1 MMIDDAAERFRDAYG
16 IDELTDPSA
25 LSQDSTHVFGRII
38 STPTDTGKPSDSSL
52 LLESSRAMGNGKRT
66 PLRFA
71 AQGVKV
77 REGTPGVAGFGWF
90 PGCLVGLKGRNGG
103 GGAFEVEEVI
113 MPPPLEM
120 ERTPLPDML
129 AMQERTGGQ
138 PVEVMLAAGPY
149 TLDADL
155 EYAPFEAL
163 VEAAIRDRPDVL
175 LLLGPFVDSA
185 HPLLKVGDTDLTP
198 VQLFREHISSRL
210 TALMESSPGTAVILI
225 PSVRDLISRHVAFPQ
240 TPLDKDPELGLPKRV
255 RMLPNPAHFY
265 VNETLFSV
273 ASIDVLFHLRK
284 EEYFR
289 RAEEADAEPA
299 TGVVAPKDAMA
310 ELCRHVLGQ
319 RSMYPLVP
327 PPADVA
333 GEVNLD
339 LAHHEL
345 LQLDVAPDVLILPSR
360 LKYFAK
366 IVDSVVAMNPGYLTK
381 GNTAGT
387 YSKLSIHPRRGA
399 APPADRE
406 KDGEEVEHEVYD
418 RARVDVYRI

>member
-1 MMIDDAAERFRDAYG
+1 MFEKLSEKSAKLDAMIDDAAERFRDAYG
-16 IDELTDPSA
+16 IDELTEPSA

-103 GGAFEVEEVI
+103 GGAFEVDEVI
-113 MPPPLEM
+113 MVRYNTVGGHWFRVLTSRVHEKPPPLEM

-129 AMQERTGGQ
+129 AMQERTAGA

-163 VEAAIRDRPDVL
+163 VETAIRDRPDVL
-175 LLLGPFVDSA
+175 LLLGPFVDAA
-185 HPLLKVGDTDLTP
+185 HPLLKVGDTDYTP
-198 VQLFREHISSRL
+198 AQLFREHISSRL
-210 TALMESSPGTAVILI
+210 TALLDSSPGTAVILI
-225 PSVRDLISRHVAFPQ
+225 PSVRDLTSRHVAFPQ
-240 TPLDKDPELGLPKRV
+240 TPLDKDAELGLPKKV
-255 RMLPNPAHFY
+255 RMLPNPSHFY

-273 ASIDVLFHLRK
+273 SSIDVLFHLRK

-289 RAEEADAEPA
+289 RAEEADAEPSAA
-299 TGVVAPKDAMA
+299 TKSVVAPKDAMA

-319 RSMYPLVP
+319 RSMYPIVP

-366 IVDSVVAMNPGYLTK
+366 
-381 GNTAGT
+381 
-387 YSKLSIHPRRGA
+387 
-399 APPADRE
+399 
-406 KDGEEVEHEVYD
+406 
-418 RARVDVYRI
+418 